1 MTPPEPISLAR
12 RLSLLGKQSLVY
24 GLGSVVSRFA
34 SLLLLPVYAAYLNP
48 GDYGRVENLTALVA
62 VAATISQLGMVNAL
76 FRFALERTG
85 DARWAVVRTAIGFCA
100 CTGGIMAIAAALM
113 PPLVASAILQGDH
126 TALWLV
132 SCRRDTLLRLARAW
146 TRGRSGRTCSSR
158 SRTRMSSSG

>member
-85 DARWAVVRTAIGFCA
+85 DARWAVVRTAIALLRLHRRDRGDRRRAADAAGGLGDPAGRPHRALAGLVRRAVGRAGLRARRSA
-100 CTGGIMAIAAALM
+100 CTG
-113 PPLVASAILQGDH
+113 
-126 TALWLV
+126 
-132 SCRRDTLLRLARAW
+132 
-146 TRGRSGRTCSSR
+146 
-158 SRTRMSSSG
+158 SSSGRPGS